1 MGYEMIELLYIKEL
15 LEKVLSGKVEH
26 LVEARKA
33 NEVLGDLIINI
44 EKAYPDCS
52 PSRR

>member
-1 MGYEMIELLYIKEL
+1 MNYEIIELLYIEEL
-15 LEKVLSGKVEH
+15 LGKVLKGKIEH

-33 NEVLGDLIINI
+33 KELLKDLIINI